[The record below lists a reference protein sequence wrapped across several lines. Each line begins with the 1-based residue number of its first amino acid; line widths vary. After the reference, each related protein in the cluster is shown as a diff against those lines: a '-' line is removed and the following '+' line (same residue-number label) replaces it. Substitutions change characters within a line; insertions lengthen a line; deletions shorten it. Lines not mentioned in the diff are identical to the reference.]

1 MKKILTLTLAA
12 LMLLTSLASCRMP
25 EKQDPFKEIL
35 EENPDMELPK
45 SEVMEVDPDTVP
57 KYEIED
63 TLQNYDEESTIE
75 LPASGDYAA
84 GELVVK
90 YKIYD
95 YNKENVAIVSVEN
108 HSEQPLTIRLKGHCE
123 DTLEEKTKTI
133 SRTFYGFA
141 AGWQNY
147 FVFPAQ
153 MEFDEFWYE
162 LEFEP
167 YEGETYGQYMTN
179 LEWQEIGLTHWKHE
193 KDGRV
198 MMIMMW
204 MYDWIAKEEAK
215 YAAHYVLLN
224 GDGEIVFMDAEEAVN
239 LAQKDLDGLGPNTPD
254 SGWKRSPLHYMLEVD
269 HNANFHDLGM
279 TYDNSFGSCCS
290 TYPTSDAYES
300 SGYELPEKYQGAF
313 GIVCFTGVWGE
324 DTPTSEQPPDRS
336 LYISY

>member
-25 EKQDPFKEIL
+25 EKKDPFKEIL

-108 HSEQPLTIRLKGHCE
+108 HSEQPLTIRIKGYCE
-123 DTLEEKTKTI
+123 DTLQDKVKTI

-153 MEFDEFWYE
+153 MEFDEFFYDIE
-162 LEFEP
+162 VEP
-167 YEGETYGQYMTN
+167 YDEETYGQNITN
-179 LEWQEIGLTHWKHE
+179 LHWAGIGLSHWRHE
-193 KDGRV
+193 AQGRTMLRMV
-198 MMIMMW
+198 W
-204 MYDWIAKEEAK
+204 MYDWIAKEDCK
-215 YAAHYVLLN
+215 FAAHYVLFDKN
-224 GDGEIVFMDAEEAVN
+224 GNILT
-239 LAQKDLDGLGPNTPD
+239 LAQQDMSDMGPVEDGWYHSVLERT
-254 SGWKRSPLHYMLEVD
+254 LEVD
-269 HNANFHDLGM
+269 PSTNYNDLEADF
-279 TYDNSFGSCCS
+279 DNSFGSCCAI
-290 TYPTSDAYES
+290 YPAADAYAKT
-300 SGYELPEKYQGAF
+300 GYELPEKYQGAF

-324 DTPTSEQPPDRS
+324 DTPQSEQPPDRS